1 MRYLG
6 LDLGTRTLGISISDE
21 TKTIAS
27 GLTTLRF
34 EEGDYDAIL
43 DDLRKILEENK
54 IEKIVLGL
62 PKNMNNTLGDR
73 AETTIMFQKK
83 IEELFNIE
91 VILQDERLSTVAAHN
106 YLLEAD
112 KMEEKMTFKALN
124 KDGVEVECEVLF
136 TFESDET
143 KKNYMVYTDN
153 TTDEN
158 GNVRVY
164 ASIYN
169 PDQPESDLIPIESEA
184 EWKIIET
191 ILEEI
196 QAEVRESASEE

>member
-73 AETTIMFQKK
+73 AETTILFQKK

-112 KMEEKMTFKALN
+112 MSRKKRKKVVDKMAANIILQTYLDIEKGRK
-124 KDGVEVECEVLF
+124 
-136 TFESDET
+136 
-143 KKNYMVYTDN
+143 
-153 TTDEN
+153 
-158 GNVRVY
+158 
-164 ASIYN
+164 
-169 PDQPESDLIPIESEA
+169 
-184 EWKIIET
+184 
-191 ILEEI
+191 
-196 QAEVRESASEE
+196 